1 MVTKLFAAFLLSS
14 ALLSGTALAQT
25 SPSPPPAASST
36 TQSSSDLWRASKFV
50 GVDVYNDK
58 DEKIGDIADLMLDK
72 TGKPEMVVVSVGGFL
87 GMGQH
92 DVAVKFSELKFMTEP
107 RQPKTTT
114 APTGGTGAT
123 GGGTT
128 GTATSANAP
137 PARAPEPK
145 NYPEYAVLAN
155 ATKDSLKG
163 MPAFKY

>member
-25 SPSPPPAASST
+25 SSPPSSPAPAASAT
-36 TQSSSDLWRASKFV
+36 TQSSTDLWRAMKFS
-50 GVDVYNDK
+50 GLDVYNDK
-58 DEKIGDIADLMLDK
+58 DEKIGDVAELMLDK
-72 TGKPEMVVVSVGGFL
+72 TGKIEQVVISVGGFL

-107 RQPKTTT
+107 HRAAVASGPTTTTTGAGTT
-114 APTGGTGAT
+114 APSSTRA
-123 GGGTT
+123 
-128 GTATSANAP
+128 SAPN
-137 PARAPEPK
+137 

-155 ATKDSLKG
+155 ATKDSLKA